1 MAGEI
6 LYFDAVDS
14 TNAVCKRLA
23 AEGAPDG
30 TVVVADRQSAGRGRL
45 GRSFQ
50 SPAGLGLYFSVLWRP
65 ACSPEALLPLTAMG
79 AVAAARAVEKIS
91 RGSVDIKWP
100 NDLLLG
106 GRKLAGILTESALN
120 ADGSVAYVV
129 LGIGV
134 NVHQRPED
142 FEGEV
147 REIAT
152 SLDAAL
158 GQRHSRKALAAAL
171 QAELTDLPA
180 PEAWLAEY
188 RRRCVTPGRDV
199 FLTLDGAE
207 EAVTAV
213 GIDAQYGLI
222 VRRRD
227 GSTVTVRSGEASLH
241 GTYGNRAAP
250 CREDHKE
257 ETE

>member
-6 LYFDAVDS
+6 LRFDVVDS

-30 TVVVADRQSAGRGRL
+30 TVVIADRQSAGRGRL

-65 ACSPEALLPLTAMG
+65 VCSPEALLPLTAMG
-79 AVAAARAVEKIS
+79 AVAAARAVERVS
-91 RGSVDIKWP
+91 HAFVDIKWP

-106 GRKLAGILTESALN
+106 SRKLAGILTESALN

-134 NVHQRPED
+134 NVHQQPED
-142 FEGEV
+142 FAGEV
-147 REIAT
+147 RELAT

-158 GQRHSRKALAAAL
+158 EVRHSRRALAEAL
-171 QAELTDLPA
+171 REELTDLPA

-188 RRRCVTPGRDV
+188 RRRCVTLGREV
-199 FLTLDGAE
+199 RLQQNGAE
-207 EAVTAV
+207 ETVTAV
-213 GIDAQYGLI
+213 DIDPRYGLI

-241 GTYGNRAAP
+241 GTYRNHSGAVP
-250 CREDHKE
+250 QES
-257 ETE
+257 